1 MPLSRTT
8 ISIIIV
14 IVIMVSLSSLAYPS
28 VNVPS
33 YNTETTINTSTY
45 AQTLEIMY
53 SISSFGLS
61 YYYQTAVNSIYFP
74 GDCWGSFIGP
84 FPPCYYMIPRT
95 STKTLS
101 TGFTVT
107 STSSSYTSTTSYTT
121 YTNRLTHTSSQNIPT
136 YAYLGL
142 SSSQFVFIVA
152 LIIVLGCLAIVYP
165 RREAVRS
172 KLNQVIQAKC

>member
-14 IVIMVSLSSLAYPS
+14 IVILVSLSSLAYPS

-33 YNTETTINTSTY
+33 YSTETIVHSSTC
-45 AQTLEIMY
+45 AQTFEIMY
-53 SISSFGLS
+53 SISSYGLT

-84 FPPCYYMIPRT
+84 FPPCYYMIPTT

-107 STSSSYTSTTSYTT
+107 STTYSSTTSYAT

-136 YAYLGL
+136 YTYLGL
-142 SSSQFVFIVA
+142 SSSPFVIIVA

-165 RREAVRS
+165 RKAVRS
-172 KLNQVIQAKC
+172 KLNQVIQTKC